1 MDKRRRNKTPHLPG
15 VKERAPAA
23 AAAAWET
30 IMKAPQYIIGAHV
43 LASAVNAATL
53 VLTADTASAARYLPR
68 RHASEHSAPQHAS
81 PGDLYESL
89 ANGRQPYQ
97 NPDRQLYLPD

>member
-1 MDKRRRNKTPHLPG
+1 
-15 VKERAPAA
+15 
-23 AAAAWET
+23 
-30 IMKAPQYIIGAHV
+30 MKAPRYIIGANV
-43 LASAVNAATL
+43 LAAAIAAATL
-53 VLTADTASAARYLPR
+53 VLTADASSAARYLPR
-68 RHASEHSAPQHAS
+68 GQASEYSAPRHAS